1 MLSFHR
7 IDISLRT
14 DVNKICE
21 SKECDRFK
29 FQINVWNGCHDVVM
43 MSMNLSDIAILKI
56 HSADYHCI
64 ITANSKSEA
73 KNSMQKGD
81 LKDKK
86 QTLQNTKIY
95 YKI

>member
-1 MLSFHR
+1 MLNFHR

-14 DVNKICE
+14 DVNKIYE

-29 FQINVWNGCHDVVM
+29 FQINVCNRCHDVVM
-43 MSMNLSDIAILKI
+43 MSMNLSNIAILKI
-56 HSADYHCI
+56 HGADYHCI

-73 KNSMQKGD
+73 KNSMQKAD

-86 QTLQNTKIY
+86 QNVTKH
-95 YKI
+95 KNLL

>member
-1 MLSFHR
+1 MLNFHR

-14 DVNKICE
+14 DVNKIYE

-29 FQINVWNGCHDVVM
+29 FQINVCNGCHDVVM
-43 MSMNLSDIAILKI
+43 MSMNLSNIAILKI
-56 HSADYHCI
+56 HGADYHCI

-73 KNSMQKGD
+73 KNSMHKAD

-86 QTLQNTKIY
+86 QNVTKH
-95 YKI
+95 KNLL

>member
-1 MLSFHR
+1 MLNFHR

-14 DVNKICE
+14 DVNKIYE

-29 FQINVWNGCHDVVM
+29 FQINVCNGCHDVVM
-43 MSMNLSDIAILKI
+43 MSMNLSNIAILKI
-56 HSADYHCI
+56 HGADYHCI

-73 KNSMQKGD
+73 KNSMQKAD

-86 QTLQNTKIY
+86 QNVTKH
-95 YKI
+95 KNLL